1 MCTYNLA
8 ECGVIGVDVA
18 QDMLRI
24 LYIIYGCGGKDKK
37 IPFVYTLTNGIA
49 LMNVKIA

>member
-1 MCTYNLA
+1 
-8 ECGVIGVDVA
+8 
-18 QDMLRI
+18 MLILHRLCFGYGI
-24 LYIIYGCGGKDKK
+24 LYYIILYMVMAGEKK

>member
-1 MCTYNLA
+1 MLILHKMCFGY
-8 ECGVIGVDVA
+8 G
-18 QDMLRI
+18 I
-24 LYIIYGCGGKDKK
+24 LYMVMAGWKK